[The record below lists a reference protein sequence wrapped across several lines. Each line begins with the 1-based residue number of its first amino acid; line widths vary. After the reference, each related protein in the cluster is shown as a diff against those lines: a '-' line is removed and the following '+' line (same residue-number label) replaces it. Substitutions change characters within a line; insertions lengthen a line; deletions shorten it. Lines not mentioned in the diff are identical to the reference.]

1 MKERK
6 KNKKREGE
14 GAEEKKNIKGGVR
27 EQQANKGRRKK
38 NKEQKGEGA
47 EEKQAKKGRR
57 SGRKTS

>member
-1 MKERK
+1 M
-6 KNKKREGE
+6 
-14 GAEEKKNIKGGVR
+14 R

-38 NKEQKGEGA
+38 NKEQKEEGAGKNKERKGEGA